1 VVLVLL
7 AFTPFSFSL
16 LDFSTEDHASS
27 ASITCHL
34 QKIGTNKI
42 KTTLAEI
49 VPTPIDGIF
58 ETNQNNCR
66 WL

>member
-16 LDFSTEDHASS
+16 LAFPTEDHASS

-42 KTTLAEI
+42 KTTLAER
-49 VPTPIDGIF
+49 VPTPIAWYF
-58 ETNQNNCR
+58 
-66 WL
+66 